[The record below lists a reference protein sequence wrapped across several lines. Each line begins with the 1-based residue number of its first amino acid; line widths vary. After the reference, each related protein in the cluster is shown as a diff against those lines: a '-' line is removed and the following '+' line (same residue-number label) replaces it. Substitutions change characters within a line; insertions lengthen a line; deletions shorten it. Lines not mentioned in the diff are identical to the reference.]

1 MKAINIKWVT
11 DGYDVD
17 LPNEMDIPENL
28 IDENGEVDPEDV
40 SDYISDETGWL
51 HDGFEIK
58 TDEGEII

>member
-51 HDGFEIK
+51 HDGFEIE